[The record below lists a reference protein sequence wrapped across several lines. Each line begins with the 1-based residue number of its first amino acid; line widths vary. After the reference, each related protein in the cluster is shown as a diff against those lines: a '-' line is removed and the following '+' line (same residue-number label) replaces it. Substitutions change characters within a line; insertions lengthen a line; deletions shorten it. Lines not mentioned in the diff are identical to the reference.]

1 MKYLGNSGFELT
13 EWSSNA
19 SQIIKTFPESEL
31 SPNHKNLDLIEPTIE
46 RVLGVLCNSEKDV
59 IQIKV
64 VQKPFQAT
72 KRKILSYVSSIFDPL
87 GLLTP
92 VLLRPKLIIQNLWRL
107 KLDLDTPIPTELENL
122 WLLWKENVS
131 EFSKIEIPR

>member
-1 MKYLGNSGFELT
+1 M
-13 EWSSNA
+13 
-19 SQIIKTFPESEL
+19 
-31 SPNHKNLDLIEPTIE
+31 IEPTIE
-46 RVLGVLCNSEKDV
+46 RVLAVLCNSEKDV

-92 VLLRPKLIIQNLWRL
+92 VLLRPKLIIQDLWRL

-131 EFSKIEIPR
+131 EFSKTEIPR